1 MNCGMAVPEDGRALL
16 KHGFVEKER
25 EPFSQAG
32 TAVGSEKLQNSVE
45 TAKVIRVSHV

>member
-1 MNCGMAVPEDGRALL
+1 MNCGMAVPKDGRALL
-16 KHGFVEKER
+16 KHGFVEEKA

-32 TAVGSEKLQNSVE
+32 SAVVGKKLQNSIE